1 MKKPMSP
8 HVRRLMKHASRCL
21 ALLAALALAPSAAFA
36 VLNVGDQAPDFTIP
50 DTAWVDHYLTEWRGK
65 VVLIQFWQ
73 QF

>member
-1 MKKPMSP
+1 M
-8 HVRRLMKHASRCL
+8 RLKAVL
-21 ALLAALALAPSAAFA
+21 ALLAALALVPSAAFA

-50 DTAWVDHYLTEWRGK
+50 DTAWVDHHLTEWRGK